1 MLEVGFTATRLR
13 EDLNTVNEAESSGF
27 SSRALW
33 IKGYRRYHRPHILA
47 HATFATQGSAQTLC
61 SITVM
66 TDINVFT
73 MQ

>member
-33 IKGYRRYHRPHILA
+33 IKGYRRYRRPHILA
-47 HATFATQGSAQTLC
+47 HAGPLLHKVLPKLSAA
-61 SITVM
+61 
-66 TDINVFT
+66 
-73 MQ
+73 